1 MYKIVGQYSG
11 QESEVLDETEEFD
24 EATELQMEYQ
34 MAFGADWE
42 IWIEDTNRYRR
53 PGARPLF

>member
-1 MYKIVGQYSG
+1 MFKIVGMYQDND
-11 QESEVLDETEEFD
+11 SEVLDETEEFD

-34 MAFGADWE
+34 MAYGADWE
-42 IWIEDTNRYRR
+42 IWIEDTNRYSR